1 MAFAIFVQLYWRKIV
16 RTLKKHAAAIL
27 APDKVIDRR
36 MLLFV
41 VVNENNLPK
50 PASAPAPASATPA
63 ATATPPAAPGSLRPM
78 KDILKDQ
85 NDLAFHPGSVLPASA
100 DGSALG

>member
-36 MLLFV
+36 MFV
-41 VVNENNLPK
+41 VVNENKN
-50 PASAPAPASATPA
+50 
-63 ATATPPAAPGSLRPM
+63 
-78 KDILKDQ
+78 
-85 NDLAFHPGSVLPASA
+85 
-100 DGSALG
+100 